1 VDPGGMEKKKPEK
14 REHNINLQNFMPS
27 MLVLDV
33 LLITKKYIY
42 QLNIL
47 KGQSQYLLIS
57 KKKYLSFN
65 LKYALKA
72 H

>member
-1 VDPGGMEKKKPEK
+1 MEKRRPGK
-14 REHNINLQNFMPS
+14 RERNINLQIFMPS

>member
-1 VDPGGMEKKKPEK
+1 MEKKKPEK
-14 REHNINLQNFMPS
+14 REHNINLQIFMLS
-27 MLVLDV
+27 TLVLDV

>member
-14 REHNINLQNFMPS
+14 REHNINLQIFMLS
-27 MLVLDV
+27 TLVLDV

-57 KKKYLSFN
+57 KK
-65 LKYALKA
+65 
-72 H
+72 

>member
-1 VDPGGMEKKKPEK
+1 MEKKKPEK
-14 REHNINLQNFMPS
+14 REHNINLQIFMLS
-27 MLVLDV
+27 TLVLDA